1 MFHNKNICRLFKVY
15 HPNFTGYHSKKIL
28 CFYSS
33 FPLYYFLQG
42 QKCVNKKEGPS
53 FFLKGITFL
62 CRLLNS
68 KPESCN
74 KEHAFLHVKLVIVWR
89 KMIFCQRIDTS
100 FSHES
105 FRKYFTSTITI
116 ITTSITSTKTLYQ
129 IEYTD

>member
-1 MFHNKNICRLFKVY
+1 MFHNKNICRLLKVY

-74 KEHAFLHVKLVIVWR
+74 KEHAF
-89 KMIFCQRIDTS
+89 FTCQVGDSMAEDDFLSKNRYK
-100 FSHES
+100 F
-105 FRKYFTSTITI
+105 
-116 ITTSITSTKTLYQ
+116 
-129 IEYTD
+129 

>member
-1 MFHNKNICRLFKVY
+1 MSNGTKWNDFYMLELLQFWQRWKIISWEICFITRISVDCSRFIIQTLLAIIQ
-15 HPNFTGYHSKKIL
+15 KIL

-74 KEHAFLHVKLVIVWR
+74 KEHAF
-89 KMIFCQRIDTS
+89 FTCQVGDSMAEDDFLSKNRYK
-100 FSHES
+100 F
-105 FRKYFTSTITI
+105 
-116 ITTSITSTKTLYQ
+116 
-129 IEYTD
+129 